1 MDIQLQG
8 RLCVAIGG
16 SLSGALPYV
25 MRNLYAWSTAIVPTQ
40 FLLLSWHY
48 TGRCQRL
55 ASVWHDL
62 QGISASSHEVYGSSC
77 VLLILV
83 LREPGGCSAQLLRF
97 VPLETR
103 YFSGLILTSYGARQ
117 KLYLVN
123 KSLSGCI
130 SSKLTL
136 PSIPEG
142 QPCQCRALGKH
153 RCSPVGVRKPHKIW
167 VSQFEG
173 LSTL

>member
-1 MDIQLQG
+1 M
-8 RLCVAIGG
+8 AIGG

-25 MRNLYAWSTAIVPTQ
+25 MRNLYAWSTANVPTQ

-97 VPLETR
+97 VPLGDQVFFRADSDFLWSQAEAVSCKQVVVR
-103 YFSGLILTSYGARQ
+103 VHIIG
-117 KLYLVN
+117 
-123 KSLSGCI
+123 
-130 SSKLTL
+130 KLTL

-173 LSTL
+173 LSTLRRALAN